1 MSVRIIAIVRDV
13 LDTMYGRVTIP
24 TRVVEMLRVKITIG
38 GKNIGIVRRQ
48 IGKVYLNIANIRCVI
63 EISWSSIGMD
73 LAQGR

>member
-1 MSVRIIAIVRDV
+1 
-13 LDTMYGRVTIP
+13 
-24 TRVVEMLRVKITIG
+24 MLRVKITIG